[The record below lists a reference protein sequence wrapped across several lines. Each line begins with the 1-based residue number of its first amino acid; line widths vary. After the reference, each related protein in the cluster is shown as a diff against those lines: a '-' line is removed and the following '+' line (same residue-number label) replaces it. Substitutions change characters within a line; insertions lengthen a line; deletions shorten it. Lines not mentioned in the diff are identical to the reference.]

1 MFHLNRPLYY
11 FWMFIIALVA
21 FWAGA
26 KYIIHTEAV
35 AVFAN
40 KELILLQKDFHRF
53 EVSVETRDLKN
64 ISDIKRLQEEVRK
77 TQAIQDAHSTVIKGH
92 HPELRVI
99 SLDTHLKKGGA
110 K

>member
-1 MFHLNRPLYY
+1 MPRLNKSLCC
-11 FWMFIIALVA
+11 FWMLIVAVVA

-35 AVFAN
+35 AIFAN
-40 KELILLQKDFHRF
+40 KELSLLQKDFHRF
-53 EVSVETRDLKN
+53 EVSVEIRDLKN

-77 TQAIQDAHSTVIKGH
+77 TQAIQDAHSIVIKEH

-99 SLDTHLKKGGA
+99 SLDTHSKK
-110 K
+110 